1 MIFTR
6 IAMVFGLVLIGALC
20 WLAAAGF
27 GPVYPFLVT
36 AAVMVILVGGGNLIQ
51 GRSAPHGG
59 RGGHAPSE
67 PDGHSGEGS
76 A

>member
-6 IAMVFGLVLIGALC
+6 IAMVISVMLLGVLC

-36 AAVMVILVGGGNLIQ
+36 AIVMVILVGGGNLIQ
-51 GRSAPHGG
+51 GRSPPHGG
-59 RGGHAPSE
+59 GRSHAPSE
-67 PDGHSGEGS
+67 PDGPSGEGS

>member
-6 IAMVFGLVLIGALC
+6 IAMVVGFALVGVLC

-36 AAVMVILVGGGNLIQ
+36 AAVMVLLVGGGNLIQ
-51 GRSAPHGG
+51 GRSPPHGG
-59 RGGHAPSE
+59 GPAPSDA
-67 PDGHSGEGS
+67 DGPSGEGS
-76 A
+76 P

>member
-6 IAMVFGLVLIGALC
+6 IATVLGMMLVGLMC

-27 GPVYPFLVT
+27 GPVYPFLIT
-36 AAVMVILVGGGNLIQ
+36 AIVMVVLVGGGNLIQ
-51 GRSAPHGG
+51 GRSPPY
-59 RGGHAPSE
+59 GGHGRAPNE
-67 PDGHSGEGS
+67 PEGPSSEGS